1 MEFLRPQCH
10 GAERKSTTRPTATL
24 NSLLALICAVTLTL
38 APCQIAGNPLPTVL
52 STETTATTGGPPSD
66 ESPTENTTAPAA
78 GPLRDFEVE
87 GKWEIP
93 DVSTY
98 DALVERFANGSEF
111 LNYTAVVRWGNT
123 CRKYVDYYYDTA
135 SLELTEKMN
144 SLRHRTR
151 YQASP
156 PAASNA
162 WLDVKLASWVTDWDL
177 IQYKGSPSRV
187 GAIWGREEVG
197 SRESEPDQP
206 TSHAVIS
213 SCGSPSRVGAI
224 WGREEVGSRESEP
237 DLPTSHAV
245 ISSCGSPSRVGAIWG
260 REEVGSR
267 ESEPDLPT
275 SHAVISSCGS
285 PSRVG
290 AIWGR
295 EEVGSRES
303 EPDQPTSHAV
313 ISACDLSYDA
323 IRVMKREHP
332 QLDCADLRPSLK
344 VDDYRLRIGLEDEN
358 SVRLFEVS
366 LDRYLLTD
374 YLFNSWPF
382 GAMEVEIEI
391 AGNITE
397 ESVRSLGAVAAALEE
412 EFPGL
417 RRSTYSKGGLFLPEA
432 EGTVAGLMCGG
443 EGWPCSGDYTC
454 VPRGQR
460 CDGVADCGDGS
471 DERQCPSD
479 RK

>member
-66 ESPTENTTAPAA
+66 ASPTENTTASAA

-135 SLELTEKMN
+135 SLELTENMN

-213 SCGSPSRVGAI
+213 SC
-224 WGREEVGSRESEP
+224 
-237 DLPTSHAV
+237 
-245 ISSCGSPSRVGAIWG
+245 
-260 REEVGSR
+260 
-267 ESEPDLPT
+267 
-275 SHAVISSCGS
+275 
-285 PSRVG
+285 
-290 AIWGR
+290 
-295 EEVGSRES
+295 
-303 EPDQPTSHAV
+303 
-313 ISACDLSYDA
+313 DLSYDA

-332 QLDCADLRPSLK
+332 LLDCADLNPSLK

-432 EGTVAGLMCGG
+432 EGTVAALMCGG
-443 EGWPCSGDYTC
+443 EGWPCPGDYTC